1 MSNPFTTKDP
11 LVDIIKQ
18 VMLGEKKLTDAEL
31 KKREEIAKA
40 MERENPGM
48 DMSKKMAIATDT
60 AKRVAEEVNLQEITT
75 KSGADVDRNL
85 DDHDPDEHGDIP
97 DRKPDHELETHGGL
111 TLHVHHVKDSKGKTK
126 HTIINHV
133 NDPAGGGTFVVKGHA
148 HPKHILSSYNRAE
161 REDMDESV
169 NLDEQLEN
177 FWEAYTNMFNEAED
191 QQQNILLRAMAKD
204 PSDLMKM
211 KRAIKMGDKA
221 LTNPALRQEI
231 LAMLDKMMHLTTGD
245 PSLLQRTRMGFQKA
259 KKLPEEVE
267 LDEARE
273 AAYNEK
279 QIGFMIG
286 KHRNE
291 RDELVK
297 KASDPSTDTETKK
310 LARYVDGK
318 YGKALNRVKTTPVAK
333 FIKKRKGDW
342 NRVRTEEV
350 QLEAIGA
357 KDKQDEGEYGYEG
370 DMAMSQLRTI
380 IRNCQEMMKVLDKET
395 DMPEWVQS
403 KITLATDYL
412 QTANDYLMSELEEA
426 VRIRDRSRGFEK
438 EVKYAGKTFA
448 VDRHGDDKQTFQGQ
462 MDRKHLA
469 VAAKAR
475 RKRTGPGVKGFN
487 SAMRS
492 AKASDGYQPQET
504 GSVRA
509 KNEEVEKAP
518 FDGGQVKPRRTDA
531 EIAKAVSALAKKA
544 RSVQKQKNKKD
555 KM

>member
-1 MSNPFTTKDP
+1 MSNPFTQKDP
-11 LVDIIKQ
+11 LFDIINQ
-18 VMLGEKKLTDAEL
+18 VMLGEKKLTDAEM
-31 KKREEIAKA
+31 KKREEIAQA

-48 DMSKKMAIATDT
+48 DMGKKMAIATAT
-60 AKRVAEEVNLQEITT
+60 AKKVAGE
-75 KSGADVDRNL
+75 
-85 DDHDPDEHGDIP
+85 
-97 DRKPDHELETHGGL
+97 
-111 TLHVHHVKDSKGKTK
+111 
-126 HTIINHV
+126 
-133 NDPAGGGTFVVKGHA
+133 
-148 HPKHILSSYNRAE
+148 
-161 REDMDESV
+161 V

-177 FWEAYTNMFNEAED
+177 FWEAYTTMFNEAED
-191 QQQNILLRAMAKD
+191 QQQNMLLRAMAKD
-204 PSDLMKM
+204 PTDLMKM

-231 LAMLDKMMHLTTGD
+231 LAMLDKMMTLTTTD
-245 PSLLQRTRMGFQKA
+245 KSLLQRTRMGFQKA
-259 KKLPEEVE
+259 KTMKMP
-267 LDEARE
+267 
-273 AAYNEK
+273 
-279 QIGFMIG
+279 
-286 KHRNE
+286 
-291 RDELVK
+291 
-297 KASDPSTDTETKK
+297 
-310 LARYVDGK
+310 
-318 YGKALNRVKTTPVAK
+318 
-333 FIKKRKGDW
+333 
-342 NRVRTEEV
+342 EEV

-438 EVKYAGKTFA
+438 EVKYAGRTFA
-448 VDRHGDDKQTFQGQ
+448 VNRHGDDKQTFQGQ

-504 GSVRA
+504 GSMRA

-518 FDGGQVKPRRTDA
+518 FEGGREVKSSKPAAMRVKK
-531 EIAKAVSALAKKA
+531 IAKGM
-544 RSVQKQKNKKD
+544 QKLNTPKD
-555 KM
+555 KK